1 MQKTINYIPES
12 DFKNMVKIAK
22 GLCISIFCLGI
33 ALLIT
38 LGIIQKKN
46 TQIVENTNMSSYS
59 VLE

>member
-12 DFKNMVKIAK
+12 DLKNMVKIAK
-22 GLCISIFCLGI
+22 GLYISIFCLGI

-38 LGIIQKKN
+38 LGIIQEKN

>member
-12 DFKNMVKIAK
+12 DLKSIVKITK
-22 GLCISIFCLGI
+22 SVCIGLFCLGI
-33 ALLIT
+33 ALLIA
-38 LGIIQKKN
+38 LGTIQEKN

>member
-12 DFKNMVKIAK
+12 DLKNMVKIAK

-38 LGIIQKKN
+38 LGIIQEKN
-46 TQIVENTNMSSYS
+46 TQITEITNTANCS
-59 VLE
+59 VFE

>member
-12 DFKNMVKIAK
+12 DLKSIVKITK
-22 GLCISIFCLGI
+22 SVCIGLFCLGI
-33 ALLIT
+33 ALLIA
-38 LGIIQKKN
+38 LGIIQEKN

>member
-12 DFKNMVKIAK
+12 DFKSIVKITK

-38 LGIIQKKN
+38 LGIIQEKN

>member
-12 DFKNMVKIAK
+12 DLKSIVKITK
-22 GLCISIFCLGI
+22 SVCIGLFCLGI

-38 LGIIQKKN
+38 LGIIQEKN